1 MSPVRPRAIGISA
14 AEWEVMDF
22 LWQDA
27 PRPVR
32 DIVEELARRKG
43 WTSSTSRTLL
53 RRLAH
58 KGAVRIHG
66 QRRPFLYEPCVTR
79 EQCTRQET
87 RSLVQRLFGAK
98 PVEALV
104 HLVEETPL
112 TSGDIRRLRE
122 ILSRKEK

>member
-1 MSPVRPRAIGISA
+1 MSPGRQRAIRIST

-22 LWQDA
+22 LWQGA
-27 PRPVR
+27 PKPVR
-32 DIVEELARRKG
+32 DIVEQLARRKG
-43 WTSSTSRTLL
+43 WKSSTSRTLL

-58 KGAVRIHG
+58 KGAVRIHS
-66 QRRPFLYEPCVTR
+66 QQRPFLYEPCVTR
-79 EQCTRQET
+79 EQCARHET
-87 RSLVQRLFGAK
+87 RSLLQRLFGTK

-112 TSGDIRRLRE
+112 TSDDIQRLRE

>member
-1 MSPVRPRAIGISA
+1 MSPVRQRAIRISA
-14 AEWEVMDF
+14 AEWEVMDL
-22 LWQDA
+22 LWQEA
-27 PRPVR
+27 PKPVR
-32 DIVEELARRKG
+32 GIVEELARRKG
-43 WTSSTSRTLL
+43 WKPSTSRTLL

-66 QRRPFLYEPCVTR
+66 QQRPFLYEPCVTR
-79 EQCTRQET
+79 EQCARQET
-87 RSLVQRLFGAK
+87 RSLLQRLFGAK

-112 TSGDIRRLRE
+112 TPDDVQRLRE

>member
-1 MSPVRPRAIGISA
+1 MSPGRQRAIGISA

-27 PRPVR
+27 PKPVR
-32 DIVEELARRKG
+32 DIVEQLARRKG
-43 WTSSTSRTLL
+43 WKSSTSRTLL

-58 KGAVRIHG
+58 KGAVKIHG
-66 QRRPFLYEPCVTR
+66 QQRPFLYEPCVTR
-79 EQCTRQET
+79 QQCARHET
-87 RSLVQRLFGAK
+87 RSLLQRLFGTQ

-112 TSGDIRRLRE
+112 TSEDIQRLRE
-122 ILSRKEK
+122 ILSRKEP